1 LGRDRDEDVRLAG
14 DQLGGQRGKPVGL
27 TLRRAE
33 VDRQV
38 AALDVPQLG
47 QALLQGA
54 GRGAERGTAPV
65 RTASRQILPGA

>member
-27 TLRRAE
+27 ALRRAE

-47 QALLQGA
+47 QALL
-54 GRGAERGTAPV
+54 
-65 RTASRQILPGA
+65 